1 MKIKRFVGKDMRSA
15 LAQIKEELGVD
26 AVIMSNK
33 KIPEGVELMAAV
45 DYNQATP
52 QVESHSQTN
61 PNNREVSNDTVN
73 IKHASSGPSPL
84 SSPLSQT
91 HSQEQPEGEVQYNSP
106 KAGNAGNTEHATPAD
121 SLSALLN
128 RQVQHQSKDNH
139 SVQSSINVN
148 NQLQHNIEDDVVSK
162 MNQALSQDE
171 NIEDQLRSFTERLR
185 HSKPDGTIDGPET
198 FKQQRDEQNESYTSS
213 EAEHMAIKMQ
223 SQQFPEQHVE
233 QNGYV
238 SQQNF
243 DKMQQEMASIRKLL
257 EHQVSGL
264 MWQEMAQKEPQRAVL
279 VNRLLG
285 LGLNDEIADQ
295 IAGYVP
301 SQYNETEAWQQAT
314 KLIGEQLNTTQ
325 NDIIHRGGVVALVG
339 PTGVGKTTTIAK
351 LAARFA
357 QVHGHEEVALIS
369 TDTYRIAG
377 FEQLATY
384 GRIIGCQVKLAK
396 DSQALDLLLEQ
407 FSKKK
412 LILIDTAGMGQRD
425 IRLAENLANLVSNA
439 RVRIRNYLVLAA
451 NSQQQV
457 MQENVTRFKK
467 VPLAGCIYT
476 KLDESVSIG
485 EIITTS
491 IQNRLP
497 IGYLTD
503 GQRVPEDIK
512 VANVDK
518 LVTLADKM
526 AAKHN
531 VAYANRTIRPMPV
544 NSAVAV

>member
-1 MKIKRFVGKDMRSA
+1 MKIRRFVGKDMRSA

-45 DYNQATP
+45 DYSQSVPQANETHK
-52 QVESHSQTN
+52 QSNEGS
-61 PNNREVSNDTVN
+61 REVSNDMVSIANTTASASN
-73 IKHASSGPSPL
+73 EATIEKANSHASDVSSTPPS
-84 SSPLSQT
+84 
-91 HSQEQPEGEVQYNSP
+91 
-106 KAGNAGNTEHATPAD
+106 D

-128 RQVQHQSKDNH
+128 RQVQHH
-139 SVQSSINVN
+139 SATKNSNDMSA
-148 NQLQHNIEDDVVSK
+148 QHTAQQV
-162 MNQALSQDE
+162 NQAPGQDE
-171 NIEDQLRSFTERLR
+171 NIEDQLRSFTQRLR
-185 HSKPDGTIDGPET
+185 HSKPDGTIPAPET
-198 FKQQRDEQNESYTSS
+198 ANVSNHVQYEDHISF
-213 EAEHMAIKMQ
+213 EAEQMAIKLQ
-223 SQQFPEQHVE
+223 SQQSAVQHEE
-233 QNGYV
+233 QNSHV
-238 SQQNF
+238 NQQDF

-264 MWQEMAQKEPQRAVL
+264 MWQDMAQKEPQRAVL
-279 VNRLLG
+279 VNRLLA
-285 LGLNDEIADQ
+285 LGLNEQIADQ

-301 SQYNETEAWQQAT
+301 SQYNEAEAWQQAT
-314 KLIGEQLNTTQ
+314 KLIGEQINTTQ

-357 QVHGHEEVALIS
+357 QVHGNEHVALIS

-384 GRIIGCQVKLAK
+384 GKIIGCQVKLAK
-396 DSQALDLLLEQ
+396 DSQSLDLLLEQ

-457 MQENVTRFKK
+457 MQENVVRFKK
-467 VPLAGCIYT
+467 VPLSGCIYT

-491 IQNRLP
+491 IQNGLP

-512 VANVDK
+512 VANAEK

-526 AAKHN
+526 ATKSAKNN
-531 VAYANRTIRPMPV
+531 VAYAQRTVRPMPIAP
-544 NSAVAV
+544 AVTV